1 MLTDGADAVR
11 CGHGDPPPLLGQ
23 GRGVAGGEAGV
34 PRAGQEAEVGG
45 GLGRHA
51 GPQGVAAGGRTRHP
65 VSLIVAYIFTCLI
78 FNFLCTYTKHDH

>member
-11 CGHGDPPPLLGQ
+11 SGHGDPPPLLGQ
-23 GRGVAGGEAGV
+23 GRGVAGGVAGV

-65 VSLIVAYIFTCLI
+65 DNILLNLDLI
-78 FNFLCTYTKHDH
+78 FNFIFVDT